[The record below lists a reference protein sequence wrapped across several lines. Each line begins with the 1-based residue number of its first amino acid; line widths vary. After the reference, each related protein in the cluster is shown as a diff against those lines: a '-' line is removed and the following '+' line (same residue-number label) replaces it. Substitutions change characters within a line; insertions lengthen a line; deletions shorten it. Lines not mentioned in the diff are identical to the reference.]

1 MPRRGMYRRAS
12 SRRGLLSLSA
22 AVLATGLTVGGCMVK
37 PEPLGPSE
45 LSSYATDKLARVG
58 SGQPLPGP
66 RIDLHEAFARALK
79 YNLDQRVEIMQAAVR
94 DRELVFANYQM
105 LPGFVANG
113 VYAGRDTYAASS
125 SVSALTQ
132 RQSLE
137 PSYSQDRQYAFG
149 DLSLSWNIL
158 DFGLSYVRARQA
170 ADTVLIA
177 EEARRRVVSRI
188 IEDVRTAY
196 WRALT
201 SGRLATRLRA
211 LEGRT
216 QTAIANARQLFADRQ
231 TSPVTALTYER
242 ELIEIKREIQRV
254 EADLQ
259 VAHSQLA
266 ALMNL
271 PPDLPF
277 GLVDMEGTDDG
288 LRLGVPEKD
297 LVHTALE
304 NRSELREVAYRQRIN
319 SREAEV
325 ALLEM
330 LPGINVLVGGN
341 GDTNSLLFHS
351 NWIGWGARASW
362 NLMRV
367 FQYPERRKLIGA
379 QDALLDKRALAV
391 TMAIMTQVHVSRIR
405 HALAMREFA
414 TANEFR
420 RVQRRLLGQMRSSA
434 SAESLSE
441 QTLIREEMNTL
452 VAEVKY
458 DLAHAAVQNARAN
471 VYASLGLDSFPLKVI
486 DGTDIEGLKRAV
498 KASWLGTGDIRMR
511 PRLVELDASPLNGA
525 VLRR

>member
-1 MPRRGMYRRAS
+1 MAGGFIARLIGRQRAF
-12 SRRGLLSLSA
+12 RVAAG
-22 AVLATGLTVGGCMVK
+22 AVLVGLTLSGCIVR
-37 PEPLGPSE
+37 PQPLRPDE
-45 LSSYATDKLARVG
+45 LAAYASDKLARVG
-58 SGQPLPGP
+58 AGQPLPGP
-66 RIDLHEAFARALK
+66 RIDLYEAFARALK
-79 YNLDQRVEIMQAAVR
+79 YNLDQRVEIMQTAVR
-94 DRELVFANYQM
+94 SRELVFANYQM

-113 VYAGRDTYAASS
+113 VYAGRDNYAASS
-125 SVSALTQ
+125 SISALTH

-158 DFGLSYVRARQA
+158 DFGLSYVRAHQA
-170 ADTVLIA
+170 ADSVLIA
-177 EEARRRVVSRI
+177 DEARRRVVSRI
-188 IEDVRTAY
+188 VEDVRTAY

-201 SGRLATRLRA
+201 SSRLAKRLRA
-211 LEGRT
+211 LESRT
-216 QTAIANARQLFADRQ
+216 QGAINNSRQLFADRQ

-242 ELIEIKREIQRV
+242 ELIEIKREIQHV

-277 GLVDMEGTDDG
+277 DLVDMEGVEDG
-288 LRLGVPEKD
+288 LRLGIPDKD

-304 NRSELREVAYRQRIN
+304 NRSELREAAYRQRIN
-319 SREAEV
+319 SHEAEA

-330 LPGINVLVGGN
+330 LPGINVLAGVN

-379 QDALLDKRALAV
+379 QDELLDKRALAV
-391 TMAIMTQVHVSRIR
+391 TMAVMTQVHVSRIR
-405 HALAMREFA
+405 HALAMREFQ
-414 TANEFR
+414 TAAEFR
-420 RVQRRLLGQMRSSA
+420 QVQRRLLGQMRSSA
-434 SAESLSE
+434 AAESLSE

-458 DLAHAAVQNARAN
+458 DLAHANVQNARAN
-471 VYASLGLDSFPLKVI
+471 VFASLGLDSFPLRVI
-486 DGTDIEGLKRAV
+486 DGSDIDGLTRAV
-498 KASWLGTGDIRMR
+498 KASWLGAGDVRAR
-511 PRLVELDASPLNGA
+511 PDLVEVRPPPPHVAF
-525 VLRR
+525 LRH